1 MRTDLGIV
9 AAARQVLADLRRSGR
24 DPGLRAELE
33 RLLRESDEGHDVV
46 DAIWRL
52 LSDDPGV
59 AAAMRSYL
67 HHGSETMAIAPGGG
81 QGTCSRDRADERCEA
96 EVPRIDV
103 DLEQG
108 HAAQAL
114 PPHQPRWLN
123 CLIYESVPSGA
134 RTKLEKSFKRNAE
147 HELEA
152 WVGPEVPGALV
163 DKQGEPVDELLEGS
177 ARELTLYV
185 QLPDSERGLAGCFV
199 LPAEGPSK
207 SVTFRFNVGD
217 RRAYELKLFLYQAG
231 RLLQQTVIKG
241 KVLANP
247 ARAKTAVFTIGAAHL
262 AAPSTQ
268 EQAGAERQVGI
279 VSDRR
284 ADGRPT
290 LAAFRHGRCAWFDDD
305 RLSNITAGV
314 TTLLDRLTRDSA
326 IAGLPL
332 DDQRI
337 VSAFRALACLGA
349 ELRQII
355 EGSLSYVFGDRP
367 LDRVQLT
374 MARENDFVPLDFVYD
389 FPAPA
394 TDATMCS
401 NWRTG
406 AAHACTAADHRVPVD
421 PRGLSTVVC
430 PHGFWGVSK
439 IIERQVLQ
447 LDPTASTS
455 PRDFVLALEDRSK
468 RPALR
473 LLSSGLLASSSKAR
487 QKDASEVL
495 QRLTLVT
502 GGNCDQATD
511 WVTWA
516 ERFRGKHPAL
526 LVLLSHT
533 DELLNMDALEIGG
546 DVSNTGQLGQ
556 ILVGSSPDYHPVVL
570 LLGCRTNAPV
580 RSARSIVTTF
590 YGNNAS
596 LVVGTLTPVL
606 AAHAPR
612 VAERLLDTLAAADDQ
627 LQEGAT
633 IGDLLLD
640 VRRRLLASGEPIALT
655 LTALGDLDWRV
666 APRGR

>member
-24 DPGLRAELE
+24 DPDLQAELE
-33 RLLRESDEGHDVV
+33 RLLRESDEGHYVG

-59 AAAMRSYL
+59 AMAMRSYL
-67 HHGSETMAIAPGGG
+67 HRGSETMAIAPGEVS
-81 QGTCSRDRADERCEA
+81 GTYSRDAAEERCEV
-96 EVPRIDV
+96 EVSRIDAAI
-103 DLEQG
+103 E
-108 HAAQAL
+108 HATAHAR
-114 PPHQPRWLN
+114 PPREPRWLN
-123 CLIYESVPSGA
+123 CLIYECAPGG

-152 WVGPEVPGALV
+152 WVGPEVPGTLV

-185 QLPDSERGLAGCFV
+185 QLSDSEPRPAGTFD
-199 LPAEGPSK
+199 LPAEGPSR
-207 SVTFRFNVGD
+207 SVTFQFHVGD
-217 RRAYELKLFLYQAG
+217 SRTFELKLFLYQQG

-241 KVLANP
+241 KALADP
-247 ARAKTAVFTIGAAHL
+247 ARAKTAAFTVGAIRL
-262 AAPSTQ
+262 AAPGTK
-268 EQAGAERQVGI
+268 EQAGAERHVGI
-279 VSDRR
+279 VSDRGT
-284 ADGRPT
+284 DGRPT
-290 LAAFRHGRCAWFDDD
+290 LAAFRHGKCAWFDDD
-305 RLSNITAGV
+305 TLSNITSGI
-314 TTLLDRLTRDSA
+314 TTVLEQLTRDSA
-326 IAGLPL
+326 TAGLPL
-332 DDQRI
+332 DDPRI
-337 VSAFRALACLGA
+337 VTAFRALACLGA
-349 ELRQII
+349 ELRRMID
-355 EGSLSYVFGDRP
+355 GSLGCVFGDHP
-367 LDRVQLT
+367 LERVQLA

-394 TDATMCS
+394 TNATMCPH
-401 NWRTG
+401 WVGTG
-406 AAHACTAADHRVPVD
+406 AAHACTGADHPAPAD
-421 PRGLSTVVC
+421 ACGLSPVVC

-447 LDPTASTS
+447 LDPSASTS

-473 LLSSGLLASSSKAR
+473 PLSSALLASSSKVK
-487 QKDASEVL
+487 QKDVSEVL
-495 QRLTLVT
+495 RSLTLVT

-516 ERFRGKHPAL
+516 ERFRDKHPAL

-533 DELLNMDALEIGG
+533 DELLSMDSLEIG
-546 DVSNTGQLGQ
+546 DEVNNTGQLGQ
-556 ILVGSSPDYHPVVL
+556 MLSGAPPDYHPVVL
-570 LLGCRTNAPV
+570 LLGCKTNVPV
-580 RSARSIVTTF
+580 KSARSIVTTF

-612 VAERLLDTLAAADDQ
+612 VAGRLLDTLAAADGQVHED
-627 LQEGAT
+627 AT

-640 VRRRLLASGEPIALT
+640 VRRRLLVAGEPIALT
-655 LTALGDLDWRV
+655 LTTLGDLDWRV